1 MDHAVLKVL
10 SSGQSRN
17 EKIRTLYTRT
27 SAAQNLGTPQENH
40 GQDQENLGPDH
51 TNQWSYDQQ
60 IRWS

>member
-1 MDHAVLKVL
+1 MDHAVLKIF

-40 GQDQENLGPDH
+40 GHDHENLGPDQENIGPDH
-51 TNQWSYDQQ
+51 TTQ
-60 IRWS
+60 